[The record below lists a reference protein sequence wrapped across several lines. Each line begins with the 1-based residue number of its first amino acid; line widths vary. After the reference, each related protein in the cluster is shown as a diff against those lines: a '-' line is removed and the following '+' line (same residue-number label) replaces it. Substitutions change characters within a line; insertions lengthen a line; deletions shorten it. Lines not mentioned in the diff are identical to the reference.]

1 MSILTDN
8 TRLTIA
14 LAAVVGVVLP
24 TAVEAVDLP
33 MTGKPVPGLAVF
45 DQTMQDFMQ
54 DRMIGAGLL
63 GIMKDGCIVYER
75 GFGWTE
81 LDQAESLPED
91 AMMRIASCGKPI
103 TAAAIHKLVASGA
116 ISLTDRVFDLTDE
129 GLQPGILDYAPFPEL
144 VDNRLNNITVQNLL
158 DHQSGW
164 DPDEDP
170 TYKEVEIAEAMGVT
184 SPPGRIRTARYVM
197 GMDLQVAPGTPDCVS
212 PGNPAGCYD
221 GNQYSNAGY
230 MVLGLIIEQESGMD
244 YIDFVRQHVFGPIPG
259 ELGTDLERGASYD
272 VNQNPREPWY
282 MSSTF
287 VQDVFHP
294 YGDPVLWPYG
304 GWDHEARVAQGGLIA
319 STETLLK
326 FMEHYT
332 IDGTP
337 QSATPSSRMHTG
349 SMPRGT
355 RALTRWRSDGINYVV
370 LLNRK
375 ETSEFGG
382 LCSDYSECT
391 EDTDCA
397 VGGCEKSWAIQLS
410 WFLDE
415 VINNGGF
422 AWPTECVDGMWVDF
436 NHGYSGSGNFDDP
449 FNTLAAGLASTP
461 SQGRVRI
468 KGSATGWTGTIG
480 QRVELHATLGSAII
494 GN

>member
-1 MSILTDN
+1 MSTGRGRTSLIIVLVSF
-8 TRLTIA
+8 
-14 LAAVVGVVLP
+14 AVFHQPITGK
-24 TAVEAVDLP
+24 AVDLP
-33 MTGKPVPGLAVF
+33 MTGKPVSELAIF

-81 LDQAESLPED
+81 VDLLEALPED

-103 TAAAIHKLVASGA
+103 TAAAIHKLADMDA
-116 ISLTDRVFDLTDE
+116 ISLSDRVFDLTDE
-129 GLQPGILDYAPFPEL
+129 GLQPGILDYAPFPSL
-144 VDNRLNNITVQNLL
+144 SDNRLNDITVQNLL

-164 DPDEDP
+164 DPEDDP
-170 TYKEVEIAEAMGVT
+170 TYEEVEIAEAMGVA
-184 SPPGRIRTARYVM
+184 SPPGRIRTARYIM
-197 GMDLQVAPGTPDCVS
+197 GMDLQVAPGTPDCIS
-212 PGNPAGCYD
+212 PGNPAGCHD

-230 MVLGLIIEQESGMD
+230 MMLGLIIEQGSGMD

-259 ELGTDLERGASYD
+259 ELGTSVEPGRSYD
-272 VNQNPREPWY
+272 EFQNPREPWY

-294 YGDPVLWPYG
+294 DGDPVLWPYG

-319 STETLLK
+319 ATEPMLR
-326 FMEHYT
+326 FMEHYS

-337 QSATPSSRMHTG
+337 IAGNLSTRMHTG

-355 RALTRWRSDGINYVV
+355 RALTRWRSDGVNYVV

-382 LCSDYSECT
+382 LCSDYTPCT
-391 EDTDCA
+391 EDADCA
-397 VGGCEKSWAIQLS
+397 VGSCEWSWAVQIS
-410 WFLDE
+410 WFLDD
-415 VINNGGF
+415 VIDNAGVV
-422 AWPTECVDGMWVDF
+422 WPTECVDGMWVDF
-436 NHGYSGSGNFDDP
+436 NHSASGSGNFDDP

-461 SQGRVRI
+461 ARGRLRI
-468 KGSATGWTGTIG
+468 KGSTTSWTGTIG
-480 QRVELHATLGSAII
+480 QRVELHATLGSAVI
-494 GN
+494 GR